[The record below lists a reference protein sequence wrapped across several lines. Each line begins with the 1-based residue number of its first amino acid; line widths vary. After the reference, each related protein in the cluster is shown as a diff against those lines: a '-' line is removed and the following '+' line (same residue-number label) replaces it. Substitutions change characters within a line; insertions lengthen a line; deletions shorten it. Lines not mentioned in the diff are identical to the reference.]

1 MSREWDSRSVSFARL
16 KNYKVKSIVFS
27 FLFIQR
33 KFKEGVSAVQ
43 KVRSRL
49 INFRVTDEE
58 LDQLKTA
65 ASVQGS
71 RCLSE
76 FARLVMLGTTTG
88 AQFHA
93 VPESLDGKLSL
104 FNQRLNVLE
113 ANVARLVDALGE
125 RDGRRRQA

>member
-1 MSREWDSRSVSFARL
+1 M
-16 KNYKVKSIVFS
+16 
-27 FLFIQR
+27 
-33 KFKEGVSAVQ
+33 Q
-43 KVRSRL
+43 KIRSRL

-65 ASVQGS
+65 ATVQGA

-76 FARLVMLGTTTG
+76 FARLVMLGTVTG

-104 FNQRLNVLE
+104 FDQRLNVLE

-125 RDGRRRQA
+125 RDGDGRRRQA

>member
-1 MSREWDSRSVSFARL
+1 
-16 KNYKVKSIVFS
+16 
-27 FLFIQR
+27 
-33 KFKEGVSAVQ
+33 VQ

-76 FARLVMLGTTTG
+76 FARFVMLGTATG

-104 FNQRLNVLE
+104 FDQRLNVLE

-125 RDGRRRQA
+125 RDGDGRRRQA